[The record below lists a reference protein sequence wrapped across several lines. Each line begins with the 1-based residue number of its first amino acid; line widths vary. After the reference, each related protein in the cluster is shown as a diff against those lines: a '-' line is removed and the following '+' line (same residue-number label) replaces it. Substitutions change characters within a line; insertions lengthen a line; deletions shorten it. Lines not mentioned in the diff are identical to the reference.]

1 MDDIWDDDA
10 VEIAR
15 PAPKSTAKG
24 ASRSRMLP
32 SDSDDDQ
39 AASGSRPSKRART
52 DKPLFNPDSDDEEL
66 PPAPGKDGELPPE
79 IDALFDGL
87 DDDDFVIGL
96 PPQLDTAQ
104 LQQEADRR
112 AAVEAARK
120 RLARGETDVLG
131 ERIDE
136 GGKSGAA
143 EKPAKPK
150 RVIPKLDETRLLDR
164 DGLPALVRQVKEFN
178 IKGKGHE
185 LSDLNRLMQVYQL
198 WAHKMFP
205 KMQFHDTVERVE
217 RLCRSRRMHV
227 ALSTWRDM
235 QNPPASGEAE
245 MDAETGDGMD
255 GASGEEHDQTTAQHP
270 PTSSPAR
277 ITLEPGGPSVRQSQ
291 AHVEPDEDEEEMWRD
306 MMEAVGSQ
314 NQAKQKNTGAAPTA
328 PSRKEPEDQ
337 FGGYDEED
345 WAIMD
350 EMEKQL
356 DPGKPPGGDQ
366 STITRSAQRA
376 ESSGPDSPPGPDH
389 DVSSDAPPD
398 PSGPSEDEDDFY
410 AMYEP

>member
-15 PAPKSTAKG
+15 PIPKPVAKG
-24 ASRSRMLP
+24 TSRSRVLP
-32 SDSDDDQ
+32 SDSDDDH

-52 DKPLFNPDSDDEEL
+52 NKPLFNPDSDDDEAL
-66 PPAPGKDGELPPE
+66 PSTSGKTSELPPE

-87 DDDDFVIGL
+87 DDNDFVMGL
-96 PPQLDTAQ
+96 PPQLDIAQ
-104 LQQEADRR
+104 LQREADKR
-112 AAVEAARK
+112 AAVDAARK
-120 RLARGETDVLG
+120 RLERGETDVLG

-136 GGKSGAA
+136 GGKSGTA
-143 EKPAKPK
+143 EKTKPK

-164 DGLPALVRQVKEFN
+164 DGLPALVRQTKEFN

-185 LSDLNRLMQVYQL
+185 MSDLNRLMQMYQL

-205 KMQFHDTVERVE
+205 KMQFNDTVERVE

-235 QNPPASGEAE
+235 QNPPTAEEADE
-245 MDAETGDGMD
+245 DVETGDNG
-255 GASGEEHDQTTAQHP
+255 GEEPDQTANQHP

-291 AHVEPDEDEEEMWRD
+291 AHAEPDEDEEEAWRD
-306 MMEAVGSQ
+306 MMEAMESQ
-314 NQAKQKNTGAAPTA
+314 TQAKQQNAKVAPSA
-328 PSRKEPEDQ
+328 PSREEPEDQ
-337 FGGYDEED
+337 FDGYDEED

-350 EMEKQL
+350 EMEQRLGL
-356 DPGKPPGGDQ
+356 DKSVDGNQ
-366 STITRSAQRA
+366 STTKPARQP
-376 ESSGPDSPPGPDH
+376 ESSDADSSPGPDH
-389 DVSSDAPPD
+389 EVSSDAPPD

>member
-1 MDDIWDDDA
+1 MEDIWDDDA
-10 VEIAR
+10 VEAAR
-15 PAPKSTAKG
+15 PAPKPAAK
-24 ASRSRMLP
+24 ASSRSRMLT
-32 SDSDDDQ
+32 SDSDDDPI
-39 AASGSRPSKRART
+39 ASGSRPSKRART
-52 DKPLFNPDSDDEEL
+52 DKPLFNPDSDDEALPSGSGKNDEL
-66 PPAPGKDGELPPE
+66 PPG

-87 DDDDFVIGL
+87 DDDDFVASL
-96 PPQLDTAQ
+96 PPQLDIAQ
-104 LQQEADRR
+104 LQRDADKR

-131 ERIDE
+131 ERIEE
-136 GGKSGAA
+136 GGKAGTT
-143 EKPAKPK
+143 EKAKTK

-164 DGLPALVRQVKEFN
+164 DGLPALVRQVKELN

-185 LSDLNRLMQVYQL
+185 MSDLNRLMQMYQL

-205 KMQFHDTVERVE
+205 KMQFNDTVERVE

-235 QNPPASGEAE
+235 QNPSATGEAE
-245 MDAETGDGMD
+245 EDAEAGDNDAG
-255 GASGEEHDQTTAQHP
+255 GHDQAVAQHP

-291 AHVEPDEDEEEMWRD
+291 AHAEPDEDEEEMWRD
-306 MMEAVGSQ
+306 MMEAMESQ
-314 NQAKQKNTGAAPTA
+314 NQAKQKDTEIARPAGT
-328 PSRKEPEDQ
+328 SRKEPEDEYD
-337 FGGYDEED
+337 GYDEED

-350 EMEKQL
+350 EMEQQVDLGMPSNNAK
-356 DPGKPPGGDQ
+356 
-366 STITRSAQRA
+366 SAQQP
-376 ESSGPDSPPGPDH
+376 ESSGADWPPSPGH
-389 DVSSDAPPD
+389 EVSSDAPPD